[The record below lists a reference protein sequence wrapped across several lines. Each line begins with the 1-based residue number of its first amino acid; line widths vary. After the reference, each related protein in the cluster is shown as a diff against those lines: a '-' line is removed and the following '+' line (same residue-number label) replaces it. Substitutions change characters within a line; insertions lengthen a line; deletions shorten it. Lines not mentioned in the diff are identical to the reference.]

1 MGAMNITE
9 AINAGIKVEQ
19 EGRAVYEDAAK
30 KTSHRFARAMFESLA
45 GDEQRHEEWFR
56 KLADD
61 MGVAGALTAGLA
73 PDAIVTRIRTL
84 FSEMRSEIDANAPS
98 ADDIAVLDV
107 ALGLE
112 EKSYEM
118 YSQAAKTAED
128 PAVREVLEFIAAE
141 ENNHYRILDD
151 LRLYLT
157 DPEKWNIKEENPLID
172 G

>member
-1 MGAMNITE
+1 MSDMSIAE

-19 EGRAVYEDAAK
+19 EGRAVYEDAAA
-30 KTSHRFARAMFESLA
+30 KTSRRFARAMFENLA
-45 GDEQRHEEWFR
+45 DDERRHEEWLR
-56 KLADD
+56 KLAGDL
-61 MGVAGALTAGLA
+61 GVAGGLTQGIA
-73 PDAIVTRIRTL
+73 PDAIVTRIRAL
-84 FSEMRSEIDANAPS
+84 FSEMRAEIDANAPS
-98 ADDIAVLDV
+98 ADDIAVLDI

-118 YSQAAKTAED
+118 YKQVAAAAED